1 MQTIG
6 IGYDSHRFG
15 PGGVLK
21 LGGVEIPHHC
31 GLIGHSD
38 ADAVLHAT
46 TDAILGAAG
55 HDDIGELFPDTDPQY
70 RAADSTAFVAKALA
84 IAAEQ
89 GLYTANCDVTI
100 LAQAPKLGPRKKQI
114 KARLAELLSLPLGRV
129 AVKAKTNEFMGFV
142 GQEQGIAVIAAVT
155 LSDTQWSTPPAKQ

>member
-6 IGYDSHRFG
+6 LGYDSHRFA

-21 LGGVEIPHHC
+21 LGGVEIPHDC
-31 GLIGHSD
+31 GLVGHSD
-38 ADAVLHAT
+38 ADAVLHAV

-70 RAADSTAFVAKALA
+70 SGADSTAFIAKALT
-84 IAAEQ
+84 IAAEE
-89 GLYTANCDVTI
+89 GLGVVNCDVTI
-100 LAQAPKLGPRKKQI
+100 LAQAPKLGARKQQI
-114 KARLAELLSLPLGRV
+114 KARLAELLSLPPGRV

-142 GQEQGIAVIAAVT
+142 GQGEGIAVIAAVM
-155 LSDTQWSTPPAKQ
+155 LSDTPPA

>member
-6 IGYDSHRFG
+6 LGYDSHRFG
-15 PGGVLK
+15 PDGVLK
-21 LGGVEIPHHC
+21 LGGVEIPHDC

-38 ADAVLHAT
+38 ADVVLHAV

-70 RAADSTAFVAKALA
+70 RGADSSAFVARALS
-84 IAAEQ
+84 IAAEE
-89 GLYTANCDVTI
+89 GLGVVNCDVTI
-100 LAQAPKLGPRKKQI
+100 LAQAPKLGPRKQRM
-114 KARLAELLSLPLGRV
+114 KARLAELLALPIGRV

-142 GQEQGIAVIAAVT
+142 GQGEGIAVIAAVM
-155 LSDTQWSTPPAKQ
+155 LSDTPQA